1 MRPFLSANVD
11 EVTPVWADIA
21 LRLTLIS
28 DIYPAVELWEAERN
42 AASPMGIAF
51 KQPIIEAGTAV
62 PHSQFGL

>member
-1 MRPFLSANVD
+1 MQSILRANVD

-51 KQPIIEAGTAV
+51 KQPIIVAGTAV
-62 PHSQFGL
+62 PHIQFGL

>member
-1 MRPFLSANVD
+1 M
-11 EVTPVWADIA
+11 ADIA
-21 LRLTLIS
+21 LCLTSIA
-28 DIYPAVELWEAERN
+28 DEYPAVELWEAERN